1 MLTHVHL
8 DVQEASTLIQTVVAG
23 GGRNGQGASICPTIM
38 PVFPTSLSA
47 CVIGSDR
54 EERKQRMPVL
64 VLNSSL
70 QPLSVI
76 PERRLIVLLS
86 KQKVTFVDENVRELI
101 EESIAAR
108 RLDLER
114 PVIVQLLANV
124 RVPRV
129 ALQPTRSNILLRDD
143 ETCQYCG
150 KRSRDLTLDH
160 IIPRSRG
167 GQSTWENL
175 VASCKACNGKKG
187 SRLLKDVNM
196 HLLRQPRAL
205 SQEYAGFFLLRYPRL
220 REAYE
225 EFLMTAQG
233 SGNAHDVDKFIGYTG
248 GRLRSA

>member
-1 MLTHVHL
+1 
-8 DVQEASTLIQTVVAG
+8 
-23 GGRNGQGASICPTIM
+23 
-38 PVFPTSLSA
+38 
-47 CVIGSDR
+47 
-54 EERKQRMPVL
+54 MPVL

-86 KQKVTFVDENVRELI
+86 KQKVTFVDERVRQLI

-108 RLDLER
+108 RLELER

-124 RVPRV
+124 RVPRMI
-129 ALQPTRSNILLRDD
+129 LQPTRANILLRDD

-160 IIPRSRG
+160 VIPRSRG
-167 GQSTWENL
+167 GLSSWENL
-175 VASCKACNGKKG
+175 VACCKICNGKKG
-187 SRLLKDVNM
+187 NHLLKEVHM

-205 SQEYAGFFLLRYPRL
+205 TQEYAGFFLLRYPKL

-225 EFLMTAQG
+225 KFLMSAQ
-233 SGNAHDVDKFIGYTG
+233 SGI
-248 GRLRSA
+248 SA

>member
-1 MLTHVHL
+1 M
-8 DVQEASTLIQTVVAG
+8 A
-23 GGRNGQGASICPTIM
+23 
-38 PVFPTSLSA
+38 
-47 CVIGSDR
+47 
-54 EERKQRMPVL
+54 VL

-86 KQKVTFVDENVRELI
+86 KKKVTFVDESVRKVI
-101 EESIAAR
+101 EESIQAR
-108 RLDLER
+108 RLEMER

-129 ALQPTRSNILLRDD
+129 ALQPTRANIILRDE

-150 KRSRDLTLDH
+150 RRTRDLTLDH

-175 VASCKACNGKKG
+175 VASCKVCNGKKG
-187 SRLLKDVNM
+187 NRLLKEANM
-196 HLLRQPRAL
+196 RLLRQPRPL
-205 SQEYAGFFLLRYPRL
+205 SQEYASFFLFRYPKL

-233 SGNAHDVDKFIGYTG
+233 IRVEG
-248 GRLRSA
+248 LSA